1 MHALHVSVRVPLA
14 LQQSRPRDTLL
25 GALYGRPEDTQTV
38 DLDGVAL
45 CDELD
50 HAARHL
56 DEHALDDVSAIH
68 ALVLAHVLGQT
79 SERDGL
85 LLDRLGVILAV
96 TGVVGVDVLTNVD

>member
-1 MHALHVSVRVPLA
+1 MP
-14 LQQSRPRDTLL
+14 
-25 GALYGRPEDTQTV
+25 
-38 DLDGVAL
+38 LDGVAL
-45 CDELD
+45 RDELD

-56 DEHALDDVSAIH
+56 DEHTLDDVSAIH

-96 TGVVGVDVLTNVD
+96 TRVVGVDVLTNVEKLRL

>member
-1 MHALHVSVRVPLA
+1 M
-14 LQQSRPRDTLL
+14 
-25 GALYGRPEDTQTV
+25 
-38 DLDGVAL
+38 GVTL

-56 DEHALDDVSAIH
+56 DEHTLDDVARVD

-79 SERDGL
+79 SERDRL
-85 LLDRLGVILAV
+85 LLDCLGVVLAV